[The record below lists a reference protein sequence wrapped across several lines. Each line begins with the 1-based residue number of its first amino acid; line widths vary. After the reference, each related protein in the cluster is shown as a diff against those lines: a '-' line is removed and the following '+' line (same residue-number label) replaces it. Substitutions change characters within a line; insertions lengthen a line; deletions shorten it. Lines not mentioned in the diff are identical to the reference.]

1 MGVPEIYYIRA
12 LQYFAHAL
20 AYNDSV
26 KKAKELQAETSE
38 DILKQFIFQKR
49 TELSDKNFYY
59 LAGRATQ
66 CVIDEAYEEGTDA
79 FNAAAG
85 GIWLFEE
92 LIGIE
97 ESEDETDN

>member
-1 MGVPEIYYIRA
+1 MGVPKWHYIRA
-12 LQYFAHAL
+12 LQNLAHAL
-20 AYNDSV
+20 AYNESV
-26 KKAKELQAETSE
+26 KKAKQLYEEASE
-38 DILKQFIFQKR
+38 EILKQFIFEKQK
-49 TELSDKNFYY
+49 EISPEKFYY

-66 CVIDEAYEEGTDA
+66 CTIDEAYDEGTDA

-97 ESEDETDN
+97 ESD